1 MPPTN
6 LSQGSEHLLCVWW
19 RIPEKFGAT
28 RTKDAV
34 LTLRENSTRKDI
46 KLRDDTNCIAIARL
60 SVFLIYFG
68 STKSL

>member
-34 LTLRENSTRKDI
+34 LALRGNHPTRVFVP
-46 KLRDDTNCIAIARL
+46 RDDINCFAIAR
-60 SVFLIYFG
+60 FRFF
-68 STKSL
+68 